1 MNYIYNIL
9 VNLEYIPYDIFEWDN
24 VLEIDKTTLF
34 RLDNITTL
42 LDHDIIIDKEF
53 LKLIKGKTKSCK
65 YLEYAC
71 AFVSLDISLF
81 CVFNKEGKIIYRSL
95 MLYNEEYE
103 ALNNIDN
110 LKTYDIKYKI
120 LNKIDYNFLISK
132 EDNIKKQYIIKE
144 IKKIINEKNISKL
157 TYLYYDCFGN
167 HINNNIDIIKEI
179 ENNYDS
185 IKDNLYTLLKM

>member
-1 MNYIYNIL
+1 
-9 VNLEYIPYDIFEWDN
+9 
-24 VLEIDKTTLF
+24 
-34 RLDNITTL
+34 
-42 LDHDIIIDKEF
+42 
-53 LKLIKGKTKSCK
+53 
-65 YLEYAC
+65 
-71 AFVSLDISLF
+71 
-81 CVFNKEGKIIYRSL
+81 